1 MRGLYGTSGISFGY
15 IGLWSAALNGNMQ
28 GFAKGLYIG
37 RVYEMKTGEDFSP
50 YFSMNVRCVKVDEN
64 MLNNKQ
70 IIINNSIS
78 ESKFDVQNEKLQVS
92 PNPFSDS
99 IIIRGIFVSYI
110 LYDVSGKVLLIGD
123 KSVINTSN
131 LNKGVY
137 LLKIIL
143 ENGENITKKIIKK

>member
-1 MRGLYGTSGISFGY
+1 
-15 IGLWSAALNGNMQ
+15 
-28 GFAKGLYIG
+28 
-37 RVYEMKTGEDFSP
+37 
-50 YFSMNVRCVKVDEN
+50 

-70 IIINNSIS
+70 IIVNNSIS